1 MNEKAMN
8 VINNLE
14 SRGEQILDKSRT
26 SSQKFWN
33 TVKEN
38 SNDPKVVWSAVGA
51 LALIGGGIAWNVLRK
66 K

>member
-14 SRGEQILDKSRT
+14 SRGEQLLDRSRT
-26 SSQKFWN
+26 SSQKLWSS
-33 TVKEN
+33 VKAK
-38 SNDPKVVWSAVGA
+38 SNDPRVLWGTVGA
-51 LALIGGGIAWNVLRK
+51 IALIGGGIAYNMLRK